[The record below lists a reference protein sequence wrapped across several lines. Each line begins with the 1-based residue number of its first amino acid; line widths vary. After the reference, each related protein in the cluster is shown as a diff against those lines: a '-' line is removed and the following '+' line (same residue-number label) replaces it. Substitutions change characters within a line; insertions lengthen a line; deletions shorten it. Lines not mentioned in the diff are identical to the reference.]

1 MKTIVVTG
9 ANRGIGFEIC
19 NELGALGHEVIVTAR
34 NVRKGID
41 ASNKMRDKGYNT
53 HFYQLDVE
61 EEKSITLFT
70 HELGKSHHQV
80 DVLIN
85 NAAILRDNGMHLRD
99 LDMKVFDR
107 TMKINLKGPMLL
119 TRAMLRM
126 LKNSSDPR
134 VINVSS
140 GMGALNTMGGGN
152 PAYRLS
158 KAALNA
164 LTGIFSAEE
173 PGIKFNAMCP
183 GWVKT
188 TMGGSAATRDVEKG
202 AETVVWL
209 STAEDIPQ
217 GKFIRDKKVI
227 DW

>member
-19 NELGALGHEVIVTAR
+19 NQLGKLGHEIILTAR
-34 NVRKGID
+34 NVGKGIE
-41 ASNKMRDKGYNT
+41 ASNKLRDKGYNS
-53 HFYQLDVE
+53 HFYQLDLE

-70 HELGKSHHQV
+70 HEMSKSHNMV

-99 LDMKVFDR
+99 LDMKVYER
-107 TMKINLKGPMLL
+107 TMKINLQGPMLL
-119 TRAMLRM
+119 TRTM
-126 LKNSSDPR
+126 LKLLRKSSDPR
-134 VINVSS
+134 VVNISS
-140 GMGALNTMGGGN
+140 GMGALNSMGGGN

-173 PGIKFNAMCP
+173 SGIKFNTMCP

-188 TMGGSAATRDVEKG
+188 TMGGSAAIRDVEKG
-202 AETVVWL
+202 AETAVWL
-209 STAEDIPQ
+209 ALEKDIPS
-217 GKFIRDKKVI
+217 GKFLRDKKVI